1 MNLDSLAITHLLAVA
16 VWLFWTLGPIAFQRR
31 DG

>member
-1 MNLDSLAITHLLAVA
+1 MNLDSLAITHLAAVA
-16 VWLFWTLGPIAFQRR
+16 VWIAWTIGPIAFQRG